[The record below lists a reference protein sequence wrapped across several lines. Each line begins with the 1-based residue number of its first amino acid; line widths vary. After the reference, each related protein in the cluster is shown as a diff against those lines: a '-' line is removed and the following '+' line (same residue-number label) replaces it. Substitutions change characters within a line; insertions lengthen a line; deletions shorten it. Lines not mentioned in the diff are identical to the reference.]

1 METNIIIP
9 LPPKN
14 NRIKGHKYLYK
25 NEIRYWTGRNLN
37 CQHNKEKKGAKYVT
51 VGHYVFIIE
60 EKHNVKIVR
69 VEVFVYI
76 TK

>member
-25 NEIRYWTGRNLN
+25 DEIRNEPHTRSLPN
-37 CQHNKEKKGAKYVT
+37 
-51 VGHYVFIIE
+51 IIRLSE
-60 EKHNVKIVR
+60 LRGNSIGIKNAEAFEIFRAMNIK
-69 VEVFVYI
+69 F
-76 TK
+76 